1 MCLCIK
7 ILPQTQNKFS
17 FPQSQN
23 KLNTIIL
30 RKKEKIIKKGKRKK
44 RKRAGSNEIFMVQ
57 IGLNNLHEHPHFH
70 FLIFSLNDSKGLLF
84 FISSW
89 TIG

>member
-1 MCLCIK
+1 MWSIKVGAPLTSFYRTFMFKSVSTPWMCLCIK

-30 RKKEKIIKKGKRKK
+30 RKKEKIIKKEKEKK
-44 RKRAGSNEIFMVQ
+44 ENELDQ
-57 IGLNNLHEHPHFH
+57 I
-70 FLIFSLNDSKGLLF
+70 K
-84 FISSW
+84 SSW
-89 TIG
+89 FK